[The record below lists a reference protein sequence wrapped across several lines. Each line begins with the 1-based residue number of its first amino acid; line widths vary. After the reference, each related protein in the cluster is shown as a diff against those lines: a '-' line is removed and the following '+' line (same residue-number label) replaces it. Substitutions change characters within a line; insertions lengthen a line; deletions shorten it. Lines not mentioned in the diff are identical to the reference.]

1 VGRYVIPVG
10 DVTTAW
16 YVVRFAM
23 GLLSTVLVWMVCVLL
38 VADVRPRGEVIFCS
52 IGLPVVIAAFILL
65 MVWARKEAR
74 DGRAQADEE
83 DAGWPKHR

>member
-1 VGRYVIPVG
+1 MVRYTVPVG

-38 VADVRPRGEVIFCS
+38 VADVRPRGEVTFCR
-52 IGLPVVIAAFILL
+52 IGLPIVVVVYILL
-65 MVWARKEAR
+65 IVWARKTAR
-74 DGRAQADEE
+74 DGRAEVDEVG
-83 DAGWPKHR
+83 DDWPKSK